1 MDGKLGEIRGN
12 SAVLNGITS
21 YGQLN
26 ESKTNKLK
34 TPRYM
39 LILYAAN
46 DLVFEDFQDESL
58 ENSFT
63 LSSLSK
69 VAKYLDLNFD
79 RSKTGP
85 KKYEEQMEKKL
96 VVIVKTDVKRG
107 YKLSK
112 NGEEYCEEVLSHIV
126 PVLKNNM
133 NNNPDIELYTQKYE
147 EQNTKE
153 IEYLQKLPEEEQQ
166 KWLQKNPGK
175 LFRQPTEDEALIE
188 KMFKKFEELEQKYN

>member
-1 MDGKLGEIRGN
+1 MDRKITEIRGI
-12 SAVLNGITS
+12 SDELNGMTS

-26 ESKTNKLK
+26 ESRTNDLK

-46 DLVFEDFQDESL
+46 DLVFEDLQDKSL

-63 LSSLSK
+63 LHSLTK
-69 VAKYLDLNFD
+69 VAKYLRLHFD
-79 RSKTGP
+79 RSKTGR

-96 VVIVKTDVKRG
+96 VVIVKTDVKAG

-112 NGEEYCEEVLSHIV
+112 KGCKYCEEILSHLV
-126 PVLKNNM
+126 PSLKDSF
-133 NNNPDIELYTQKYE
+133 NNNPDIELYTKKWDE
-147 EQNTKE
+147 ENTKNTKHVQT
-153 IEYLQKLPEEEQQ
+153 LSPEEFQ
-166 KWLQKNPGK
+166 KWHNANPGK
-175 LFRQPTEDEALIE
+175 LFRQPTENEALIE